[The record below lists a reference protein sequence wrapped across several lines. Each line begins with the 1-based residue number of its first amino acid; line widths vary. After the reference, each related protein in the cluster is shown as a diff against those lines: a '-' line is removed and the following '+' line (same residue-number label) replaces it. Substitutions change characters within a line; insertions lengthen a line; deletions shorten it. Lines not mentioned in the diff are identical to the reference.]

1 MQTLMVRLLKNG
13 LVLVVLKVMGAR
25 APLEPPW
32 IEEKVLYGEKKQAD
46 NTILRAEAAA
56 LLCVVHFCTLKNE
69 CV

>member
-1 MQTLMVRLLKNG
+1 MQTLNVKNSF
-13 LVLVVLKVMGAR
+13 VLNVLKVWGG
-25 APLEPPW
+25 PGLLGPPW

-46 NTILRAEAAA
+46 TTILRAEAAA